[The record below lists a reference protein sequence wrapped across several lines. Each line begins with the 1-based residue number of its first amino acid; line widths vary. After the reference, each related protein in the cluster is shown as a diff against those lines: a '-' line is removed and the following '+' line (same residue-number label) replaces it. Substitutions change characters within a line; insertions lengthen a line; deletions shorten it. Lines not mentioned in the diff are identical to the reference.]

1 MAVRVVIVDDSAFF
15 RQRIADLLSTDQ
27 RIEVVGVASN
37 GREGIEQVKRLKPD
51 VVTMD
56 VEMPQLNGI
65 EAVRVIMRE
74 CPTKVL
80 MLSSLTQEGARVTLQ
95 ALEAGAVDYLSKDM
109 RAWMDKSLSLQQQL
123 TDKIVTIARQGRA
136 ISPFASRGA
145 SPAGSTSM
153 VFRPERNTTRPERA
167 SLSSPERQSASTS
180 ATTRPAAASPLARR
194 SVVDTV
200 AHRPRAAAGT
210 AASRNIVVPREAR
223 LLVIGSST
231 GGPAAL
237 QEILTQLPA
246 NFPLPILL
254 IQHMP
259 KTFTSVFAERLN
271 QQCQIS
277 VKEAENGDRLK
288 PGHALL
294 APGGHQL
301 IIDSKVHDRI
311 NILPGDDRLTYKPSV
326 DVTYGSAAKTW
337 GNRVLAMILTGM
349 GADGAEGA
357 RMLKQAG
364 ATVWAQSKES
374 CTIFGMPQAVIK
386 NGFADEILDLSQF
399 GPILGGRR

>member
-1 MAVRVVIVDDSAFF
+1 MAVRVVIVDDSGFF
-15 RQRIADLLSTDQ
+15 RQRIKELLSGDQ
-27 RIEVVGVASN
+27 RIEVVGTATN
-37 GREGIEQVKRLKPD
+37 GREGIEQVKALKPD

-109 RAWMDKSLSLQQQL
+109 RAWMDRSQSLQSQL
-123 TDKIVTIARQGRA
+123 VDKIVTIARQGRA
-136 ISPFASRGA
+136 FSPFARRSDDGRK
-145 SPAGSTSM
+145 STSM
-153 VFRPERNTTRPERA
+153 VFRPENRSTTKQTALRSPASSSLAERSPPA
-167 SLSSPERQSASTS
+167 VSSLNRSRTQS
-180 ATTRPAAASPLARR
+180 AASPVGRSTVRSSLARVPVIPR
-194 SVVDTV
+194 DT
-200 AHRPRAAAGT
+200 R
-210 AASRNIVVPREAR
+210 IV
-223 LLVIGSST
+223 VIGSST

-246 NFPLPILL
+246 NFPHPIVL

-259 KTFTSVFAERLN
+259 KTFTTVFAERLN
-271 QQCQIS
+271 QQCQIA
-277 VKEAENGDRLK
+277 VKEAEDGDRLR
-288 PGHALL
+288 PGLALL

-301 IIDSKVHDRI
+301 ILDGKAHDRVRV
-311 NILPGDDRLTYKPSV
+311 LPGDERLTYKPSV
-326 DVTYGSAAKTW
+326 DVTYGSAAKTY
-337 GNRVLAMILTGM
+337 GNRVLALILTGM

-357 RMLKQAG
+357 RMLKQVG
-364 ATVWAQSKES
+364 ATVWAQSKDS

-386 NGFADEILDLSQF
+386 GGYADEILDLSQF
-399 GPILGGRR
+399 GPILVGKR